1 MIGIQNLGTS
11 LQPVL
16 RSVSSSRGCESY
28 KKDITFALLFI
39 VIYVLFFLHEKF
51 KGKGCN
57 WLQGKYSGYAA
68 K

>member
-1 MIGIQNLGTS
+1 MIAIQN

-28 KKDITFALLFI
+28 IQDITFALLFI

-51 KGKGCN
+51 KGKGCD
-57 WLQGKYSGYAA
+57 WLQRKYSGYAA

>member
-1 MIGIQNLGTS
+1 MIAIQNLGTS

-51 KGKGCN
+51 N

>member
-1 MIGIQNLGTS
+1 MIAIQNLGTS

-16 RSVSSSRGCESY
+16 RSFSFSCGCESY

-57 WLQGKYSGYAA
+57 WLQGKYSGHVA